1 MSKDTRMSPRL
12 VGSWVKKDMFLLR
25 RQLVKDSEKKRL
37 ILMAATLGRGNP
49 YPAILLVVVGLTT
62 CVVRPS
68 SSPPLTPLTYKS
80 MMITFSVLDLSSKV
94 DWYFLP
100 GECWNVDH
108 HSTQRLKWWW
118 LQWWCCSWRWRW
130 WRLPLWE
137 WSCMC
142 VLGRDLL
149 SWKINSLYYHRHFH
163 HDHCRH
169 SQFPMK
175 TRHKRTI
182 FHHRRSDPHQHS
194 VFNLMVIENPT

>member
-1 MSKDTRMSPRL
+1 ML
-12 VGSWVKKDMFLLR
+12 LLR

-68 SSPPLTPLTYKS
+68 SSPPLTPLTYKN

-108 HSTQRLKWWW
+108 HSTQRLK
-118 LQWWCCSWRWRW
+118 
-130 WRLPLWE
+130 
-137 WSCMC
+137 
-142 VLGRDLL
+142 
-149 SWKINSLYYHRHFH
+149 
-163 HDHCRH
+163 
-169 SQFPMK
+169 
-175 TRHKRTI
+175 
-182 FHHRRSDPHQHS
+182 
-194 VFNLMVIENPT
+194 